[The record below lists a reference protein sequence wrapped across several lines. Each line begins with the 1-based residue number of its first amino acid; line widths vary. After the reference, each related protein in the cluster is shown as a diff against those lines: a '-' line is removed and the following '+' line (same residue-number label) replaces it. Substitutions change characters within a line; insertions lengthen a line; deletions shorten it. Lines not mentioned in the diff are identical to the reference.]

1 MLLLIIIDLLKQTYQ
16 YIATDESIARQRR
29 EKTKI
34 TGDMKPLSDE
44 LTSILSDL
52 LVNKKIDL
60 NLKSDP
66 KTDALPYNP
75 LMLVHS
81 LALKMREEA

>member
-1 MLLLIIIDLLKQTYQ
+1 
-16 YIATDESIARQRR
+16 
-29 EKTKI
+29 
-34 TGDMKPLSDE
+34 MKPLSDE